1 MSLARGLERGLAVGL
16 ARGLVSGSGS
26 SAASLY
32 ITVANFEST
41 TLAAAVTYGHDASGI
56 GGKVYQ
62 KGKEG

>member
-16 ARGLVSGSGS
+16 ARGLVSGSVLCG
-26 SAASLY
+26 
-32 ITVANFEST
+32 TF
-41 TLAAAVTYGHDASGI
+41 LAAGI